1 MENSELRNY
10 FSDPSDRY
18 YCWRALCEPAH
29 YSLQCREEAKIC
41 RMQHRSQGSLLPA
54 RKRLCRMYD
63 QKHAQSI
70 GFLIIQGIHPWV
82 RKSRKTHVDEIE
94 IFLINFREQAD
105 YKRGECL

>member
-18 YCWRALCEPAH
+18 YCWRSLCEPAY
-29 YSLQCREEAKIC
+29 YSLQWREEVKI
-41 RMQHRSQGSLLPA
+41 
-54 RKRLCRMYD
+54 CRMYD

-70 GFLIIQGIHPWV
+70 GFLIIQGIHSWA

-94 IFLINFREQAD
+94 RFLVNFREQAD